1 MKWNKYPET
10 IPEKSGF
17 YVVRFVD
24 KVRGYQYGCRYI
36 TLKDGVKNEFDK
48 GYGDTTITH
57 WGEVEEFR
65 ESAKMMKRPSDEKLV
80 RQYLDEYTGKGLAEI
95 FVDLFSDEE
104 MKEILIEKMSKSD
117 FRAIAEDSWDDAC
130 FVSDCERE
138 DRLWRSGY
146 YS

>member
-10 IPEKSGF
+10 TPELNGY
-17 YVVRFVD
+17 YVVRFAD
-24 KVRGYQYGCRYI
+24 EVRGSRYGFRFYE
-36 TLKDGVKNEFDK
+36 KQRSGVTDFTK
-48 GYGDTTITH
+48 GDTDTTVTH
-57 WGEVEEFR
+57 WGIIEEFR

-117 FRAIAEDSWDDAC
+117 FQSIAEDSWDDAC
-130 FVSDCERE
+130 FVHDCERE